1 MKVHNLMSSFELNKI
16 MGAIFSIILV
26 LLVIKNL
33 SNTLYTEDNT
43 LHHTDIKETNVVT
56 EVQIKPEL
64 DSIII
69 DIEER
74 LKNADLDAGKL
85 ITKKCVACHSFE
97 KTGPNKIGPNLFGI
111 YLREI
116 ASIENFKYSKALIA
130 IKEQWNNENLDN
142 FLLNPKKWA
151 PGTKMS
157 FIGIKKDNDRANI
170 IKYLQSLE

>member
-1 MKVHNLMSSFELNKI
+1 MKEHNLMSSFELNKI

-33 SNTLYTEDNT
+33 SNALYVEDNT
-43 LHHTDIKETNVVT
+43 FQHAEKKETNIIT
-56 EVQIKPEL
+56 EEQIKPES
-64 DSIII
+64 DTVII
-69 DIEER
+69 DVEER
-74 LKNADLDAGKL
+74 LINANLDAGKL
-85 ITKKCVACHSFE
+85 ITKKCVTCHSFE
-97 KTGPNKIGPNLFGI
+97 KNGPNKIGPNLYGI

-116 ASIENFKYSKALIA
+116 ASLENYKYSKALIT
-130 IKEQWNNENLDN
+130 IKEPWNNKNLDN

-157 FIGIKKDNDRANI
+157 FIGIKKDIDRANI